1 MMRNRLRALE
11 RVFACQRGEVI
22 IEPIVEIFV
31 EKWADALDSG
41 NPLPDPIDLAQQ
53 VIKHGVPVLTVTP
66 LNSYL
71 AQCKRDDSIQDQDRI
86 TQTIIHGYLEIRG
99 KRKCGCGYHA

>member
-11 RVFACQRGEVI
+11 RTFACQRGEVI
-22 IEPIVEIFV
+22 VEPIVEIFV
-31 EKWADALDSG
+31 EEWADALDSG
-41 NPLPDPIDLAQQ
+41 NPLPDPIALAQK

-71 AQCKRDDSIQDQDRI
+71 AQCKRDDRI
-86 TQTIIHGYLEIRG
+86 PDLERVTQTIIHGFLEMRM
-99 KRKCGCGYHA
+99 KKKCDCGYHA